1 MLDAMILQ
9 FFAQCTREG
18 IGVEAL
24 RWGRSVVRTIA
35 F

>member
-1 MLDAMILQ
+1 MRDAMILQ
-9 FFAQCTREG
+9 FFAQCAREG

-24 RWGRSVVRTIA
+24 RGERSVVCTIA